1 MGGDDACCCCPHG
14 ASQYQS
20 QESHR
25 KGPQMMIRE
34 RRKKENTVI
43 EREKRGLRRFVTYSV
58 GVCGADP
65 HGQRVVRNDKTY
77 FYNVFMA

>member
-1 MGGDDACCCCPHG
+1 
-14 ASQYQS
+14 
-20 QESHR
+20 
-25 KGPQMMIRE
+25 MMIRE
-34 RRKKENTVI
+34 RRKKANTVI

-77 FYNVFMA
+77 FDNVFMAREERDGNLIRIKMHFA